1 MENNNAL
8 LQKLNKKMEDYLEQ
22 EEYDKA
28 QEVCLELCRLQGLTP
43 ADHMPEHFLT
53 QLKRKEHETM
63 HINKTSR
70 RISGVAAAAA
80 AAVLLVGGTVS
91 AAVACNNNVHFS
103 IKGFFVGDE
112 ENMTVSV
119 LPAEGEAGEIDL
131 PEMSGESTVT
141 PISEE
146 KGDPSTPWLGK
157 KVWDDT
163 SEIWD
168 SDDAVNWTKGWQT
181 TRVTEYRYAD
191 YFSAADDAGFDRLF
205 QTNYTGEVCYYEN
218 EHLPDESDRKAG
230 IGSSTDYNITGT
242 FSLGSGSF
250 TINQFKNY
258 VNQIGEVSQAASMV
272 ITTTGETDNEREY
285 LNAAGTSFK
294 LSDDTELGTV
304 RTTTIFTD
312 EKYETILQFTGMT
325 EAQIHEVLDNI
336 RL

>member
-1 MENNNAL
+1 
-8 LQKLNKKMEDYLEQ
+8 
-22 EEYDKA
+22 
-28 QEVCLELCRLQGLTP
+28 
-43 ADHMPEHFLT
+43 
-53 QLKRKEHETM
+53 M
-63 HINKTSR
+63 HINKTSK

-91 AAVACNNNVHFS
+91 AAVAYNNNVHFS
-103 IKGFFVGDE
+103 IKGFFVGE
-112 ENMTVSV
+112 EEDMSVSF
-119 LPAEGEAGEIDL
+119 LPQEGGETEIDL

-146 KGDPSTPWLGK
+146 EGSTSTPWLSK

-168 SDDAVNWTKGWQT
+168 SDDAVNWTKGYQT

-191 YFSAADDAGFDRLF
+191 YFSAADNAGFDRLF
-205 QTNYTGEVCYYEN
+205 QTNYTGEVYYYEN
-218 EHLPDESDRKAG
+218 EHLPDESDREAG
-230 IGSSTDYNITGT
+230 IGSVTDYNITGT

-250 TINQFKNY
+250 TINQSGNHIDQ
-258 VNQIGEVSQAASMV
+258 NGEISQAASMV

-294 LSDDTELGTV
+294 LSDDSELGTV
-304 RTTTIFTD
+304 RTTTMFTG

-336 RL
+336 KA